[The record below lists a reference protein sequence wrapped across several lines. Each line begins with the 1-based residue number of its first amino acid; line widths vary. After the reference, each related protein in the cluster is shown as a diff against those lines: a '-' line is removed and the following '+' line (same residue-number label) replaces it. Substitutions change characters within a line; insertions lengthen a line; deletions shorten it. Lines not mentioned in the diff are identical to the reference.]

1 METTT
6 DRDRGDVLRRRRVV
20 KDLTLI
26 AVARE
31 LGISEA
37 TMSRYERGRTA
48 PEHWHRFNL
57 KHRAAC
63 FTLGEREPA

>member
-1 METTT
+1 MDTMQ
-6 DRDRGDVLRRRRVV
+6 DRSDVLRRRRVI

-26 AVARE
+26 EVARE
-31 LGISEA
+31 LGISES
-37 TMSRYERGRTA
+37 TMSRYERGHTA

-57 KHRAAC
+57 AHRAAC